1 MATFNK
7 ILNPVYSTISGFT
20 MNSDGSMNVTYA
32 IGTGTEEAEQIT
44 EFRPLVTEY
53 KYLDSTQAHAIM
65 FASLTQ
71 GDIGKSFQDLM
82 LNRIYSYMKE
92 QGMIEV

>member
-7 ILNPVYSTISGFT
+7 ILTPVYSTISGFT

-32 IGTGTEEAEQIT
+32 IGTGTEEAEQMT

-53 KYLDSTQAHAIM
+53 KYLDASQSHTIM
-65 FASLTQ
+65 FAPLTKD
-71 GDIGKSFQDLM
+71 DIGKSFQDLM
-82 LNRIYSYMKE
+82 LSRIYNYMKE

>member
-1 MATFNK
+1 
-7 ILNPVYSTISGFT
+7 
-20 MNSDGSMNVTYA
+20 MNVTYA

-53 KYLDSTQAHAIM
+53 KYLDSTQTHAIM
-65 FASLTQ
+65 FAPLTQ

>member
-53 KYLDSTQAHAIM
+53 KYLDSTQAHAICSPRSHRVIL
-65 FASLTQ
+65 A
-71 GDIGKSFQDLM
+71 
-82 LNRIYSYMKE
+82 NRSKI
-92 QGMIEV
+92 